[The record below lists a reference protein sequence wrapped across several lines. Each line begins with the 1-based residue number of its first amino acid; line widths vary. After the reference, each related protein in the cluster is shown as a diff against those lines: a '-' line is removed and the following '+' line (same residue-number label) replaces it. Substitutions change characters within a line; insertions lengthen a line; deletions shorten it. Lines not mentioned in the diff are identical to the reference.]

1 MTQVVDDS
9 PINISVKFEACIFI
23 ISQENKENMI
33 FYKKSQIFRIL
44 TAVKSENRHTVFK
57 KVVDNGLM
65 NISAKFEACTLKTFQ
80 EKSFLAHIDCSQIE
94 KWPQN
99 GRR

>member
-23 ISQENKENMI
+23 ISLENKENMI

-65 NISAKFEACTLKTFQ
+65 NISAKFEACTLKNFQ

-94 KWPQN
+94 IWPQN